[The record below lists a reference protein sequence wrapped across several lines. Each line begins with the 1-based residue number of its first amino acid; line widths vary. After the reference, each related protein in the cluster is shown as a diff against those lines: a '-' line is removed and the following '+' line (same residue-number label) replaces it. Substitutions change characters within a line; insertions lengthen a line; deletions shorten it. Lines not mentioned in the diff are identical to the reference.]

1 MKSLELVKQAVK
13 VLDDKKADDIQ
24 VLKVDDLTIMA
35 DYFVIASTNNSTH
48 VKSLV
53 DEVEY
58 QLKEQGTAPLRTEG
72 YQYANWVI
80 LDYGDVIVHIFHEET
95 RNYYNL
101 DRLWADGKTVDLK
114 DLLEEIE

>member
-1 MKSLELVKQAVK
+1 MTSLEVVKQVVK
-13 VLDDKKADDIQ
+13 TLDDKKAENID
-24 VLKVDDLTIMA
+24 VLRIGDLTIMA
-35 DYFVIASTNNSTH
+35 DYFVIASTTNSTH

-58 QLKEQGTAPLRTEG
+58 QLKEQGVAPLRIEG

-80 LDYGDVIVHIFHEET
+80 LDYGDVVVHIFHEET

-101 DRLWADGKTVDLK
+101 DRLWSDGEQVDIQSLLK
-114 DLLEEIE
+114 D

>member
-1 MKSLELVKQAVK
+1 MTSLEIVKQVVK
-13 VLDDKKADDIQ
+13 TLDNKKAENID
-24 VLKVDDLTIMA
+24 VLRIGDLTIMA
-35 DYFVIASTNNSTH
+35 DYFVIASTTNSTH

-58 QLKEQGTAPLRTEG
+58 QLKEQGVSPLRTEG

-80 LDYGDVIVHIFHEET
+80 LDYGDVMVHIFHEET

-101 DRLWADGKTVDLK
+101 DRLWSDGEQVDVK
-114 DLLEEIE
+114 SLLEQEE